1 MKLTDVR
8 GLELTTDSPK
18 AVEHFNA
25 SIAANAEYRLSA
37 GDLMAEAIEADPN
50 FTMAHC
56 VMGYYMKSAEAF
68 APPEAS
74 MESLLAAEATDL
86 SKVTPRER
94 ASVAALRA
102 WVENRQDDA
111 IAIWDSILDDHPTDL
126 LTLQLVHYRNF
137 WHGKAIAIKDSVARA
152 FHAWDASM
160 PNFSNVLG
168 MYSFG
173 YNENGDKVRGLELGL
188 QAVELN
194 PDDLWAVHAVSH
206 VYHDTGDKDKGIA
219 LLSGPKPEWDDRNA
233 IREHL
238 RWHES
243 ILHWDKGDYDRVLD
257 LYDNHIAKAITPFYL
272 DIQNTAAVLWRLECA
287 GVDVGSR
294 WKDLSDVVA
303 QRVVTRNL
311 PFTDVHLAMVL
322 GRTGEKDRMNQ
333 LISSIRSDADTA
345 RNSHEMSSAE
355 TDLAVCEAV
364 DAFCQA
370 DYKTAI
376 DKLLPA
382 RWNGYRS
389 LGASDAQRDV
399 ISVMLGQAALKA
411 NENTLARSI
420 FAQRVE
426 SKPASQLSW
435 LWYATALEECGNETE
450 AQQARSR
457 MLTLDG
463 SLAAA

>member
-8 GLELTTDSPK
+8 GLELSTNSPE

-37 GDLMAEAIEADPN
+37 GDLMAKAIEADPN

-56 VMGYYMKSAEAF
+56 VMGYYLKSAEAF

-74 MESLLAAEATDL
+74 MESLLAAEATNLDN
-86 SKVTPRER
+86 VTPRER

-102 WVENRQDDA
+102 WIENRQDDA

-152 FHAWDASM
+152 FHAWDKSM

-188 QAVELN
+188 QAIEIN
-194 PDDLWAVHAVSH
+194 PDDLWAMHAVSH
-206 VYHDTGDKDKGIA
+206 VYHDTGEKDKGIA
-219 LLSGPKPEWDDRNA
+219 LLTGDKPEWDDRNA

-243 ILHWDKGDYDRVLD
+243 ILHWDKGDYTRVLE
-257 LYDNHIAKAITPFYL
+257 LYDNHVAKAITPFYL
-272 DIQNTAAVLWRLECA
+272 DIQNTAAVLWRLESA
-287 GVDVGSR
+287 GIDVGNR
-294 WKDLSDVVA
+294 WQDLSDVVA

-322 GRTGEKDRMNQ
+322 GRTGEKDRMKQ
-333 LISSIRSDADTA
+333 LISSIRSDSKSA
-345 RNSHEMSSAE
+345 RNAHELSSSE

-364 DAFCQA
+364 DAYCQG
-370 DYKTAI
+370 DYKEAI
-376 DKLLPA
+376 NKLLPG
-382 RWNGYRS
+382 RWNAYRS
-389 LGASDAQRDV
+389 IGASDAQRDV
-399 ISVMLGQAALKA
+399 INVMLGQAALKA
-411 NENTLARSI
+411 NESSLARSI
-420 FAQRVE
+420 FAQRVQA
-426 SKPASQLSW
+426 KPSSQLSW
-435 LWYATALEECGNETE
+435 LWYANALEQYGDSDGAQE
-450 AQQARSR
+450 ARKT

-463 SLAAA
+463 CLAA